1 MRRTAAT
8 TVWLLCFVFL
18 ATGLTRRT
26 VAQPEPRPIPRTPDG
41 RPDFQGVWNFATLT
55 PLERSNEFADKSSVG
70 DAEAAEFV
78 RRQLATANADNR
90 PRADYNE
97 FWFERPT
104 SMARLNGGNLT
115 SRIIEPRDG
124 RIPPLTRAAQ
134 DRVAAVQEA
143 RRDHP
148 ADGAEDRTMP
158 ERCLSASPLIEPAGG
173 GTNNLLDI
181 VQTPNHLAL
190 HTELMSVLRIV
201 SIGRR
206 DHLPLSIGLSK
217 GDSVARW
224 EGDTLLVDTTNY
236 VGRFDFMFSA
246 VDENLHLVERFQL
259 LDQKTLLIEQTIDDP
274 TAFSKPWT
282 VALTLAR
289 VDARTFEYACHEGN
303 YGLRNILSGARAEEA
318 ELGRRPK

>member
-8 TVWLLCFVFL
+8 SIWLLCFACL

-55 PLERSNEFADKSSVG
+55 PLERSNEFASQSSVS

-78 RRQLATANADNR
+78 RRQLAAANADSR

-104 SMARLNGGNLT
+104 SMPRLNGRNLT

-134 DRVAAVQEA
+134 DRVAAVQKA

-148 ADGAEDRTMP
+148 ADGPEDRTMP
-158 ERCLSASPLIEPAGG
+158 ERCLSPTPLIEPAGG

-181 VQTPNHLAL
+181 VQTRDHLAL

-201 SIGRR
+201 PIARR
-206 DHLPLSIGLSK
+206 DHLPLSIRLSN

-224 EGDTLLVDTTNY
+224 DGDTLLVDTTNY
-236 VGRFDFMFSA
+236 VGRFDFIFSA
-246 VDENLHLVERFQL
+246 VDENLHVVERFQL
-259 LDQKTLLIEQTIDDP
+259 LNPTTLFIEQTIDDP

-282 VALTLAR
+282 VVLTLAR
-289 VDARTFEYACHEGN
+289 VDTRTFEYACHEGN
-303 YGLRNILSGARAEEA
+303 NALRNILSGARAEEA
-318 ELGRRPK
+318 ELSRRPK

>member
-55 PLERSNEFADKSSVG
+55 PLERSNEFADKLSVS

-78 RRQLATANADNR
+78 RRQLAAANADNR

-97 FWFERPT
+97 LWFERPT
-104 SMARLNGGNLT
+104 SMTRLNGRNLT

-134 DRVAAVQEA
+134 DRVAAVQKA

-148 ADGAEDRTMP
+148 ADGPEDRTMP
-158 ERCLSASPLIEPAGG
+158 ERCLSPTPLIEPAGG
-173 GTNNLLDI
+173 GNNNLLEI
-181 VQTPNHLAL
+181 VQTPDHLAL

-201 SIGRR
+201 PIGRR

-259 LDQKTLLIEQTIDDP
+259 LNPKTLFIEQTIDDP

-289 VDARTFEYACHEGN
+289 ADARTFEYACHEGN
-303 YGLRNILSGARAEEA
+303 YALRNILSGARAEEA
-318 ELGRRPK
+318 ELSRRPK

>member
-8 TVWLLCFVFL
+8 TIWLLCFACL

-55 PLERSNEFADKSSVG
+55 PLERSNEFADQSSVS

-78 RRQLATANADNR
+78 RRQLAAANADSR

-104 SMARLNGGNLT
+104 SMTRLNGRNLT

-134 DRVAAVQEA
+134 DRVAAVQKA

-148 ADGAEDRTMP
+148 ADGPEDRTMP
-158 ERCLSASPLIEPAGG
+158 ERCLSPTPLIEPAGG
-173 GTNNLLDI
+173 GTNNLLEI

-201 SIGRR
+201 PIGRR
-206 DHLPLSIGLSK
+206 DHLPLSIRLSN

-259 LDQKTLLIEQTIDDP
+259 LYPKTLFIEQTIDDP

>member
-8 TVWLLCFVFL
+8 TVWLLCFAFL

-55 PLERSNEFADKSSVG
+55 PLERSNEFADKSSVS
-70 DAEAAEFV
+70 DSEAAEFI
-78 RRQLATANADNR
+78 RRQLAEADADNR

-104 SMARLNGGNLT
+104 SMTRLNGRNLT

-134 DRVAAVQEA
+134 DRVAAVQKA

-148 ADGAEDRTMP
+148 ADGPKDRTMP
-158 ERCLSASPLIEPAGG
+158 ERCLSPTPLIEPAGG
-173 GTNNLLDI
+173 GTNNLLEI
-181 VQTPNHLAL
+181 VQTPDHLAL

-201 SIGRR
+201 PIGRR
-206 DHLPLSIGLSK
+206 DHLPLSIRLSN

-224 EGDTLLVDTTNY
+224 DGDTLFVDTTNY

-259 LDQKTLLIEQTIDDP
+259 LNPKTLFIEQTIDDP

-282 VALTLAR
+282 VVLTLAR
-289 VDARTFEYACHEGN
+289 VDTRTFEYACHEGN
-303 YGLRNILSGARAEEA
+303 YALRNILSGARAEEA
-318 ELGRRPK
+318 ELSRRPK